1 MPKKSKSAKG
11 KKRSS
16 TEKISINIKNVL
28 KQNIGDRTRQTPD
41 FIRPLGQRPIESQ
54 AYDNRYRLLNPS
66 VTYMSTPLANMPSLR
81 DIVNAPA
88 LPQVSGEPPRLRAD
102 IQHVEVNPNDIA
114 QSRPARVA
122 IKGEPVPTP
131 AAVGEAA
138 IQRYR
143 EAELALRREELRLAK
158 REELMGAAN
167 PIIGQRLEPP
177 QADASQ
183 LLVALQMDQGA
194 RELARERGRL
204 AAYSKPL
211 DLFNL
216 PPPHS
221 AEELLGAEPQ
231 HGSRSMIPQA
241 SGLARHRLEGAAPQG
256 RPLRR
261 GVAGAGDA

>member
-11 KKRSS
+11 KKRAS
-16 TEKISINIKNVL
+16 TGISINIKNVL
-28 KQNIGDRTRQTPD
+28 KQNIGNRTRQTPD

-66 VTYMSTPLANMPSLR
+66 VTYMSTPLSNMPSLR

-88 LPQVSGEPPRLRAD
+88 LPQVSGEPRRLRAD
-102 IQHVEVNPNDIA
+102 IQPVEVNPNDIT

-131 AAVGEAA
+131 AGVGEAA

-143 EAELALRREELRLAK
+143 DAELALRREELRLAK

-183 LLVALQMDQGA
+183 LLVALQADPRA
-194 RELARERGRL
+194 RDVHFLPSLGGV
-204 AAYSKPL
+204 
-211 DLFNL
+211 L
-216 PPPHS
+216 PPLPSGES
-221 AEELLGAEPQ
+221 ARSRFVTLRGNQPGSSSNPELLTTAIRFQ
-231 HGSRSMIPQA
+231 RSDPA
-241 SGLARHRLEGAAPQG
+241 VAPPR
-256 RPLRR
+256 RPKV
-261 GVAGAGDA
+261 GGAGDA

>member
-11 KKRSS
+11 KKRRAS
-16 TEKISINIKNVL
+16 TGISINIKNVL

-88 LPQVSGEPPRLRAD
+88 LPQVSGQPRRLRDD
-102 IQHVEVNPNDIA
+102 IQPVEVNPNDIA

-131 AAVGEAA
+131 AGVGEAA
-138 IQRYR
+138 IRRYHD
-143 EAELALRREELRLAK
+143 AELALQREEIRLAK
-158 REELMGAAN
+158 REELMN
-167 PIIGQRLEPP
+167 PIIGQRLEPA

-183 LLVALQMDQGA
+183 LLVALQVDQGA

-211 DLFNL
+211 NLFEL

-231 HGSRSMIPQA
+231 HGSRSMIPRAGGAFRQ
-241 SGLARHRLEGAAPQG
+241 RLEGAAPQAK
-256 RPLRR
+256 PSRR
-261 GVAGAGDA
+261 GVAGAGDP